1 MVALRRVGLD
11 QEWYDVSHL
20 PSRAAHPQRGDGA
33 ALALS
38 VIVSLSYFED
48 VPPEGSVRPL
58 DLSGGLSRMSVPPQY
73 AQLSCREYGLRVGFF
88 RLVRALESV
97 GITPAI
103 AIDVMTAE
111 EYPFLVEYCL
121 EHKYELVAHGI
132 SATQPITSAMSLD
145 TERHYLADCLR
156 RFQYATGQIP
166 SGWFG
171 ASWSESERTPAL
183 LRELGLRYL
192 CDWPND
198 EQPYLMTGAAKG
210 LVSLPMMFE
219 FDDNYSFVIRDQS
232 VTEYAIALARGAER
246 LIKEGEAA
254 PRFLGLSLSSWISG
268 QGWRVGAIAKA
279 LGMIAA
285 NPKVVVSSP
294 GEVATWT
301 VSETN
306 A

>member
-11 QEWYDVSHL
+11 QGWYEVSHL
-20 PSRAAHPQRGDGA
+20 PLRTVHPQWPDGA

-97 GITPAI
+97 GVTPAV

-121 EHKYELVAHGI
+121 EHGYELVAHGI
-132 SATQPITSAMSLD
+132 SATQPITAAMSLD
-145 TERHYLADCLR
+145 TERLYLVDCLR
-156 RFQYATGQIP
+156 RFQYATGQMP
-166 SGWFG
+166 RGWFG
-171 ASWSESERTPAL
+171 PSWSESERTPAL

-198 EQPYLMTGAAKG
+198 EQPYLMTGGAQG
-210 LVSLPMMFE
+210 FVSLPMMFE
-219 FDDNYSFVIRDQS
+219 FDDNYSFVIRDQT
-232 VTEYAIALARGAER
+232 VTEYAIALARGAAR
-246 LIKEGEAA
+246 LVKDGEDA

-268 QGWRVGAIAKA
+268 QGWRVGAITKA
-279 LGMIAA
+279 LGTIVA
-285 NPKVVVSSP
+285 NPKVVVLSP
-294 GEVATWT
+294 SEVATWT
-301 VSETN
+301 ISVSN